1 MISRF
6 FIDRPIFAAV
16 LSIVITLTGALALWS
31 LPIAQYPPS
40 TPPSVQVM
48 ISYPGASAQVV
59 ADTVA
64 APIEQQVNGVE
75 KMLYMSSTSDN
86 TGSYTLTVT
95 FDIGTDLNTALV
107 MVQNRVNLALPQLP
121 TSVQRQGITIRKKTP
136 DILQIISL
144 YSPDG
149 RYDNN
154 YISNYATIH
163 LQDELLRIDGVSQL
177 VYQGQR
183 ALSMRAWLDPQK
195 LAAHNMTAAD
205 VAAAVRAQSVAAAPG
220 QIGQPPTRAGQ
231 SFQMPLDTLGR
242 LTDPE
247 QFGNIIV
254 KVSRNNEVLSPT
266 GVVQAPTGSRPGGAL
281 GAPDLTSGVA
291 SGPGAMSPMIPNL
304 GPAMAGR
311 ITGGI
316 PIGRPGVTST
326 AVGLT
331 TRIGPKIRQTGA
343 GLSTVSAPTFKTPLS
358 IGTTTAFPL
367 GAVGGGTTGGGGTT
381 LGGGTTGGG
390 AAGAVSTPINDLTAG
405 GASTGG
411 AVGANAV
418 SGGGLSG
425 GPPAPAAALV
435 RLRDV
440 ARVERG
446 AQNYINAATLDG
458 RPAVALS
465 VFQLPGTNA
474 LQVGDRVRRKMAELK
489 ARFPEGLDY
498 EIAYDTT
505 PFIRESVMDVVYTL
519 LEAVGLVAVV
529 VLVFL
534 QNWRAALIP
543 LIAVPVAIVGTFAVM
558 AALHYSLNNISLFG
572 LVLAI
577 GIVVDDAIVVV
588 ENVERWLRHGLPPRE
603 AARKAMDEVTGP
615 VIAIALVLC
624 AVFVPCAFLG
634 SITGQFFRQFAVTI
648 AASTVL
654 SAFNSLTLSPAL
666 AAILLR
672 PHGARLDALTWLL
685 DKGLGWFFRLF
696 NAGFGLGTAA
706 YTRAVGGLLRV
717 SALVLV
723 VFVGLVVLTYWVF
736 RQAPTGF
743 IPEQDQGRLIVNVQL
758 PDSASLERTRQT
770 VAEVERIAHQ
780 IPGVVHTTSVSGM
793 SMVLSANASNFASMF
808 VILDPFAKRKSPE
821 LSANAIAARLRREC
835 AERIKDGRVVV
846 FGAPAIPGL
855 SVAGGF
861 QLMVE
866 DRANLGPA
874 FLQQQTDAL
883 VGKLRDDPGL
893 VGVATQFR
901 SSTPMLYMAVD
912 RTKVHALGVPLSD
925 VNQTM
930 QIYMGSLYAN
940 SYNEFGRYWQVTL
953 QADDRYRTKVS
964 DVNLLEVRN
973 QQGEMVPLG
982 TLVNLR
988 PVGGPVMVQRYNLY
1002 PAAPINGN
1010 ARPGFSTGEAIAAIA
1025 ATADQTLPRSM
1036 ATEWTTLWF
1045 LQIRAGDAAMYV
1057 FGLAVVFVF
1066 LALAA
1071 LYESWALP
1079 LAVILV
1085 VPMCLLCS
1093 AAGVLFAH
1101 RSVDIFVQIGL
1112 VVLVGLACKNAILIV
1127 EFAQQQY
1134 AGGKPRREA
1143 TLEAV
1148 RLRLR
1153 PILMTSLAFILGV
1166 VPLMIAT
1173 GAGAEM
1179 RQSLGTAVFSGMLG
1193 VTLFGIFLTPVF
1205 FYRIRGLGETRLFA
1219 AATTV
1224 WAGSALAGAV
1234 LGLAVGFSLARL
1246 GVGRMPWAG
1255 VGGAAAGAALAL
1267 LIPVFWRRI
1276 RSPSPRVTSP
1286 GLEEGGNG
1294 R

>member
-16 LSIVITLTGALALWS
+16 LSILISLTGAVALAS

-48 ISYPGASAQVV
+48 IYYPGASAQVV

-75 KMLYMSSTSDN
+75 NMLYMSSTSDN

-95 FDIGTDLNTALV
+95 FDIGTNLNTALV
-107 MVQNRVNLALPQLP
+107 MVQNRVNLAMPQLP
-121 TSVQRQGITIRKKTP
+121 NSVQRQGITIRKKTP
-136 DILQIISL
+136 DILQIISI

-154 YISNYATIH
+154 YLSNYATIH
-163 LQDELLRIDGVSQL
+163 IQDPLLRIDGVSDL
-177 VYQGQR
+177 VYQGER
-183 ALSMRAWLDPQK
+183 ELSMRAWLDPQK
-195 LAAHNMTAAD
+195 LAALNLTATEVAD
-205 VAAAVRAQSVAAAPG
+205 AIRAQNVAAAPG
-220 QIGQPPTRAGQ
+220 QVGRPPASAGQ
-231 SFQMPLDTLGR
+231 SFQLPLDTLGR

-254 KVSRNNEVLSPT
+254 KVNRNNEVLSYT
-266 GVVQAPTGSRPGGAL
+266 GVVQSPASAALRVPPTTSPGAVIRNPSKTGPGSTTGVMRGNKVTVGRTRIGGAAL
-281 GAPDLTSGVA
+281 GGMMTGGLTLTSETVSGTMPNRNTVWPLGSVGGATTVGGATGVVKT
-291 SGPGAMSPMIPNL
+291 PLNDL
-304 GPAMAGR
+304 MAGR
-311 ITGGI
+311 D
-316 PIGRPGVTST
+316 
-326 AVGLT
+326 
-331 TRIGPKIRQTGA
+331 
-343 GLSTVSAPTFKTPLS
+343 
-358 IGTTTAFPL
+358 
-367 GAVGGGTTGGGGTT
+367 TTGGT
-381 LGGGTTGGG
+381 
-390 AAGAVSTPINDLTAG
+390 
-405 GASTGG
+405 
-411 AVGANAV
+411 VGADSLA
-418 SGGGLSG
+418 GGGLSS
-425 GPPAPAAALV
+425 GPQSPTSALV

-446 AQNYINAATLDG
+446 AQSYINSATLDG
-458 RPAVALS
+458 RPSVGLT

-474 LQVGDRVRRKMAELK
+474 LQVGEKVRQTMAELK
-489 ARFPEGLDY
+489 ARFPEGVDY

-519 LEAVGLVAVV
+519 LEAVLLVALV

-558 AALHYSLNNISLFG
+558 AALRYSLNNISLFG

-588 ENVERWLRHGLPPRE
+588 ENVERWLEHGLPPRE
-603 AARKAMDEVTGP
+603 AARQAMDEVAGP
-615 VIAIALVLC
+615 VIAVALVLC

-634 SITGQFFRQFAVTI
+634 GITGQFFRQFAVTI

-672 PHGARLDALTWLL
+672 PRGARGDPLTWLL
-685 DKGLGWFFRLF
+685 DLALGWFFRLF
-696 NAGFGLGTAA
+696 NAGFGLGTRG
-706 YTRAVGGLLRV
+706 YTWAVGGLLRG
-717 SALVLV
+717 SLATLV
-723 VFVGLVVLTYWVF
+723 VYGGLVVLTYWVF
-736 RQAPTGF
+736 QRAPTGF
-743 IPEQDQGRLIVNVQL
+743 IPAQDQGRLIVNVQL
-758 PDSASLERTRQT
+758 PDSASLQRTRQT
-770 VAEVERIAHQ
+770 VAVIEKIAHEL
-780 IPGVVHTTSVSGM
+780 PGVAHTTTVSGM
-793 SMVLSANASNFASMF
+793 SMVLSANASNFATLF
-808 VILDPFAKRKSPE
+808 VILEPFDQRRSPE
-821 LSANAIAARLRREC
+821 RSANAIAARLRHEC
-835 AERIKDGRVVV
+835 AERIKDGQVVV

-874 FLQQQTDAL
+874 FLQRQTDAL
-883 VGKLRDDPGL
+883 VGKLQAEPGL
-893 VGVATQFR
+893 VGVTTQFR
-901 SSTPMLYMAVD
+901 SNTPMLYMAVD
-912 RTKVHALGVPLSD
+912 RTKVTTLGVPLSD
-925 VNQTM
+925 VNKTM
-930 QIYMGSLYAN
+930 QIYLGSLYAN
-940 SYNEFGRYWQVTL
+940 NYNEFGRYWQVTL
-953 QADDRYRTKVS
+953 QAEDRYRTQVS
-964 DVNLLEVRN
+964 DVSLLEVRN
-973 QQGEMVPLG
+973 QWGEMVPLG

-988 PVGGPVMVQRYNLY
+988 NVGGPVMVQRYNLY
-1002 PAAPINGN
+1002 AAAPINGN
-1010 ARPGFSTGEAIAAIA
+1010 ARPGFSTGAAIAAIDA
-1025 ATADQTLPRSM
+1025 AADQTLPRSM
-1036 ATEWTTLWF
+1036 ATEWTTLWL
-1045 LQIRAGDAAMYV
+1045 LQIRAGDTAVSA
-1057 FGLAVVFVF
+1057 FALAVVFVF

-1071 LYESWALP
+1071 LYESWSLP

-1093 AAGVLFAH
+1093 VSGVVFSH
-1101 RSVDIFVQIGL
+1101 RPVDIFVQIGL

-1134 AGGKPRREA
+1134 AAGQPRRAA
-1143 TLEAV
+1143 TLEAC

-1166 VPLMIAT
+1166 VPLVVAT

-1179 RQSLGTAVFSGMLG
+1179 RRSLGTAVFSGMLG

-1205 FYRIRGLGETRLFA
+1205 FHVIRGLGETRLFA
-1219 AATTV
+1219 AAATR

-1234 LGLAVGFSLARL
+1234 LGLATGFSLARL
-1246 GVGRMPWAG
+1246 GVGRLPWAA
-1255 VGGAAAGAALAL
+1255 VAGAALGATLAL
-1267 LIPVFWRRI
+1267 LIPVFWGRI
-1276 RSPSPRVTSP
+1276 RGIRPTSDP
-1286 GLEEGGNG
+1286 GVP
-1294 R
+1294 

>member
-1 MISRF
+1 VISRF

-16 LSIVITLTGALALWS
+16 LSILISLTGAVAAVS

-75 KMLYMSSTSDN
+75 NMLYMSSTSDN

-95 FDIGTDLNTALV
+95 FDIGTNLNTALV

-136 DILQIISL
+136 DILQIISF

-163 LQDELLRIDGVSQL
+163 VQDELLRIDGISQV

-195 LAAHNMTAAD
+195 LAALGITAAD
-205 VAAAVRAQSVAAAPG
+205 VAAAVRAHSVAAAPG
-220 QIGQPPTRAGQ
+220 QIGQPPASAGQ

-254 KVSRNNEVLSPT
+254 KVGRNNDALSYT
-266 GVVQAPTGSRPGGAL
+266 GVVESPTDDIPGGA
-281 GAPDLTSGVA
+281 
-291 SGPGAMSPMIPNL
+291 SGPSEMSPTIPNA
-304 GPAMAGR
+304 GPAAITT

-316 PIGRPGVTST
+316 PFGQPKVRSTS
-326 AVGLT
+326 VGLT
-331 TRIGPKIRQTGA
+331 TISGFRIRQTSV
-343 GLSTVSAPTFKTPLS
+343 GLMTNISPTFTTPLS
-358 IGTTTAFPL
+358 IGTAPASPSGTAPPP
-367 GAVGGGTTGGGGTT
+367 GAVGGGTTGGGSTRS
-381 LGGGTTGGG
+381 GGGTTGGG
-390 AAGAVSTPINDLTAG
+390 ATGVISTPINDLTAG

-411 AVGANAV
+411 TVGANSLA
-418 SGGGLSG
+418 GGGLSS
-425 GPPAPAAALV
+425 GPTTPSSALV

-446 AQNYINAATLDG
+446 AQSYINAATLDG

-474 LQVGDRVRRKMAELK
+474 LQVGERVRQKMAELK
-489 ARFPEGLDY
+489 THFPEGLDY

-519 LEAVGLVAVV
+519 LEAVGLVAIV

-543 LIAVPVAIVGTFAVM
+543 LIAVPVAIIGTFAAM

-588 ENVERWLRHGLPPRE
+588 ENVERWLEHGLPPRE

-615 VIAIALVLC
+615 IIAVALVLC

-648 AASTVL
+648 AVSTVL

-666 AAILLR
+666 AALLLR
-672 PHGARLDALTWLL
+672 PHGARRDPLAWLL
-685 DKGLGWFFRLF
+685 DLVLGWFFRLF
-696 NAGFGLGTAA
+696 NAGFGHATAA
-706 YTRAVGGLLRV
+706 YTRAVAGLLRV
-717 SALVLV
+717 SVLAV
-723 VFVGLVVLTYWVF
+723 VVYGGLLVLTYWVF
-736 RQAPTGF
+736 RQAPIGF
-743 IPEQDQGRLIVNVQL
+743 IPEQDQGRLIVNIQL
-758 PDSASLERTRQT
+758 PDSAALERTQQT
-770 VAEVERIAHQ
+770 VAEVERIAHEL
-780 IPGVVHTTSVSGM
+780 PGVAHTTSVSGM
-793 SMVLSANASNFASMF
+793 SMVLSANASNLATMF
-808 VILDPFAKRKSPE
+808 VILDPFAKRRSPE
-821 LSANAIAARLRREC
+821 LSSNSIATRLRQEC
-835 AERIKDGRVVV
+835 AERIKDGQVVV

-866 DRANLGPA
+866 DRANLGPG

-883 VGKLRDDPGL
+883 VGKMRAEPGL
-893 VGVATQFR
+893 VGVSTQFR
-901 SSTPMLYMAVD
+901 SATPMLYMAID
-912 RTKVHALGVPLSD
+912 RTKVTALGVPLSD
-925 VNQTM
+925 VNQAM
-930 QIYMGSLYAN
+930 QISMGSVYAN
-940 SYNEFGRYWQVTL
+940 SYNEFGRYWQVNL
-953 QADDRYRTKVS
+953 QAEDRYRTKVS

-973 QQGEMVPLG
+973 QQGEMVPLS

-988 PVGGPVMVQRYNLY
+988 PVGGPMMVQRYNLY

-1010 ARPGFSTGEAIAAIA
+1010 ARPGFSTGEAIAAINS
-1025 ATADQTLPRSM
+1025 TADQTLPRSV

-1045 LQIRAGDAAMYV
+1045 LQIRAGSAAIYV
-1057 FGLAVVFVF
+1057 FALAVVFVF

-1085 VPMCLLCS
+1085 VPMCLLCA

-1134 AGGKPRREA
+1134 SAGKPRREA

-1153 PILMTSLAFILGV
+1153 PILMTSFAFILGV
-1166 VPLMIAT
+1166 VPLVIAV

-1179 RQSLGTAVFSGMLG
+1179 RRSLGTAVFSGMLG

-1205 FYRIRGLGETRLFA
+1205 FYVIRGLGETRLFTA
-1219 AATTV
+1219 AATL
-1224 WAGSALAGAV
+1224 WAGSSLVGAA
-1234 LGLAVGFSLARL
+1234 LGLAVSFSLARL
-1246 GVGRMPWAG
+1246 GIGRLPWAALAG
-1255 VGGAAAGAALAL
+1255 VLAGAMLAL
-1267 LIPVFWRRI
+1267 LIPVLWRRI
-1276 RSPSPRVTSP
+1276 RHATPQAANPVGGSPP
-1286 GLEEGGNG
+1286 
-1294 R
+1294 